1 MGESRRPRVG
11 DADHQ
16 FWSQMAHLEPPPK
29 RYVSC
34 SGPASTSN
42 PFNSGCRLTVRSL
55 GEIYMTISTS
65 NSVRA
70 GLLVFAL
77 VVAATAPRAWAD
89 SLISLN
95 APVSVVATDPDP
107 AAGYN
112 NGTAGNLSDI
122 TDGTLL
128 PSGTAYWSA
137 ASAGHALE
145 WSGNG
150 FVFQIN
156 LGATFQIDSIT
167 LDADDN
173 DEYILQYLNGSTNTW
188 QTLWDRP
195 IESEGVGLIVVS
207 DTLGLPI
214 DTDAVRILGGI
225 SNDNACYDG
234 VCGQG
239 GYAVNQVELFGTSTG
254 TGPITA
260 TPEPGSLLLLGSG
273 LLTMGRMIRR
283 RIA

>member
-95 APVSVVATDPDP
+95 APVSVVATD
-107 AAGYN
+107 
-112 NGTAGNLSDI
+112 
-122 TDGTLL
+122 TD
-128 PSGTAYWSA
+128 
-137 ASAGHALE
+137 
-145 WSGNG
+145 
-150 FVFQIN
+150 
-156 LGATFQIDSIT
+156 
-167 LDADDN
+167 
-173 DEYILQYLNGSTNTW
+173 
-188 QTLWDRP
+188 R
-195 IESEGVGLIVVS
+195 
-207 DTLGLPI
+207 
-214 DTDAVRILGGI
+214 
-225 SNDNACYDG
+225 
-234 VCGQG
+234 
-239 GYAVNQVELFGTSTG
+239 
-254 TGPITA
+254 
-260 TPEPGSLLLLGSG
+260 
-273 LLTMGRMIRR
+273 
-283 RIA
+283 